1 MFGPATASSA
11 LELMIDAQS
20 NASWRLRQESRRSF
34 RQVSKPAIEKIEEL
48 LRDLNAIPEDIRSA
62 VRNNGDG
69 HAITACFRR

>member
-1 MFGPATASSA
+1 
-11 LELMIDAQS
+11 MIDAQS

-48 LRDLNAIPEDIRSA
+48 LRDLNAIPKDIRAA

-69 HAITACFRR
+69 HANYSMF